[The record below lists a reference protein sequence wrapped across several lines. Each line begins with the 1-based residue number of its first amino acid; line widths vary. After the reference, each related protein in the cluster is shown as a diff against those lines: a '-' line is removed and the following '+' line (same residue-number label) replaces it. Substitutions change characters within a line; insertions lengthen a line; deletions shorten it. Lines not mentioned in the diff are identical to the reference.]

1 MENRDLLN
9 EAIEVY
15 TRFLKYLNEF
25 VSEPAAGYE
34 LSFDQ
39 YLILSDV
46 ANEKELTLVKI
57 ANRRNVTR
65 AAISRQ
71 VKGLLNKG
79 LLTQITNPN
88 DRRQMFLE
96 LTPKGIEAE
105 KRIKERVEARFD
117 EWVQEFGRTK
127 AKSIIDFI
135 HKFGD
140 KFGE

>member
-46 ANEKELTLVKI
+46 ANEKKCY
-57 ANRRNVTR
+57 
-65 AAISRQ
+65 
-71 VKGLLNKG
+71 
-79 LLTQITNPN
+79 
-88 DRRQMFLE
+88 
-96 LTPKGIEAE
+96 
-105 KRIKERVEARFD
+105 
-117 EWVQEFGRTK
+117 
-127 AKSIIDFI
+127 
-135 HKFGD
+135 
-140 KFGE
+140 